1 MTRTKGV
8 AEIIKVERRRRWS
21 LADKRRI
28 VAETLLPGANV
39 SAVARRHELHTG
51 QLFSW
56 RRMAREGLL
65 DDSHGAMTAVG
76 FAPVVVSAGSPSH
89 RSNGTASSSPGSG
102 RLEIVLLSGRRII
115 VDGGV
120 DPAILGRIV
129 EVLERP

>member
-1 MTRTKGV
+1 M

-28 VAETLLPGANV
+28 VAETLVPRANV

-51 QLFSW
+51 QLFAW

-65 DDSHGAMTAVG
+65 NDAEDTRG
-76 FAPVVVSAGSPSH
+76 FAPVVVSAGPSAGAH
-89 RSNGTASSSPGSG
+89 HHDGTASASSS
-102 RLEIVLLSGRRII
+102 RVEIVLCSGRRII
-115 VDGGV
+115 VDDAV
-120 DPAILGRIV
+120 DPAALGRIV

>member
-1 MTRTKGV
+1 M

-28 VAETLLPGANV
+28 VAETLGSGANV

-51 QLFSW
+51 QLFTW

-65 DDSHGAMTAVG
+65 DDSPGAMAAVG
-76 FAPVVVSAGSPSH
+76 FAPVAVSAGSPSH
-89 RSNGTASSSPGSG
+89 QSNEAASSSSGSG

-115 VDGGV
+115 VDSGV
-120 DPAILGRIV
+120 DPVALGRLV
-129 EVLERP
+129 DVLERP